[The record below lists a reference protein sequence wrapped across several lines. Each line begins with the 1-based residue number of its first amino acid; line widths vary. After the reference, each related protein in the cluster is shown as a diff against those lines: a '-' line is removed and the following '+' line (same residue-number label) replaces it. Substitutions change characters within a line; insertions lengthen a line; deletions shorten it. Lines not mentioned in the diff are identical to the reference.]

1 MNAIANRT
9 TYSLTLLA
17 LIGALAIAGCGG
29 GDGTGG
35 AYGGKGSAASSDET
49 TVEAAPNPEE
59 GATFV
64 SVASVPG
71 LGQVLVDSRGLTLYD
86 FHADKGTTSSCYGE
100 CAEVWPPLLSEDQP
114 HASNGAEENLLGTTK
129 RKDGT
134 TQVTYAGHPLY
145 TYVEDKNPGDANG
158 NDIDSFGGEW
168 YALTASGAEPGG
180 SGGAAAPPTS
190 Y

>member
-1 MNAIANRT
+1 MSRIAIP
-9 TYSLTLLA
+9 SILLA
-17 LIGALAIAGCGG
+17 LIAALAIAGCGG

-35 AYGGKGSAASSDET
+35 GAYGGKGGQAAET
-49 TVEAAPNPEE
+49 TEAAPNPEE

-64 SVASVPG
+64 SVAAVPG
-71 LGQVLVDSRGLTLYD
+71 LGRVLVDSRGLTLYD
-86 FHADKGTTSSCYGE
+86 FHQDQGTESACYGG
-100 CAEVWPPLLSEDQP
+100 CTKVWPPLLTEGEP
-114 HASNGAEENLLGTTK
+114 HASNGAIPGQLGTTD

-145 TYVEDKNPGDANG
+145 TYAEDKSPGDANG

-168 YALTASGAEPGG
+168 HALTPSGAEPGG
-180 SGGAAAPPTS
+180 STTPPPPTS